1 MPSFARPGRRA
12 RLFEDISQDLLSQ
25 IQRGEL
31 KAGDRL
37 PPERKLVEMY
47 GVSRTAVR
55 EALRALTAR
64 GLVESHVG
72 RGTFVRRPT
81 TEHLMQKLQLV
92 FADTATPAQV
102 RSARLL
108 VESEVAA
115 CAAEHRTD
123 ATLAALTEAAA
134 AGRRTDEYYLVLAR
148 AGKVALLG
156 PVLAALRSI
165 EGDLR
170 AEPLALRR
178 VVAAIEAG
186 DVEGARAAVGRTRG
200 AARAEVA

>member
-1 MPSFARPGRRA
+1 MTQYARPTRRA
-12 RLFEDISQDLLSQ
+12 RLFEDISDDLLGQ

-31 KAGDRL
+31 KPGDRL
-37 PPERKLVEMY
+37 PPERTLVEMY

-81 TEHLMQKLQLV
+81 TEHLTQKLQLI

-102 RSARLL
+102 RAARLL

-115 CAAEHRTD
+115 CAAEHRT
-123 ATLAALTEAAA
+123 ATTLAALVEAAA
-134 AGRRTDEYYLVLAR
+134 AGRRSEGYYRALAT
-148 AGKVALLG
+148 AGKVPLLG
-156 PVLAALRSI
+156 PVLSALRGI
-165 EGDLR
+165 EGELR
-170 AEPLALRR
+170 SEPLAVRR
-178 VVAAIEAG
+178 VVEAVAAG
-186 DVEGARAAVGRTRG
+186 DDD
-200 AARAEVA
+200 AARHAVSARRRPARRTS